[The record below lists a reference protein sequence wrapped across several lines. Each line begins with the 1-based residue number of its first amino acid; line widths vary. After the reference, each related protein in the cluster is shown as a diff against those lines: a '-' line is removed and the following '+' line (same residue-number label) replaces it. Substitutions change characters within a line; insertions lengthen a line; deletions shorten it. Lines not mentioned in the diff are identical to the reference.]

1 MEGNLEAKGL
11 MVEGVMQDV
20 RISLLHRWTRSLDRL
35 PLMAAGK
42 RGELSHSDTH
52 LKRASSTSRAET
64 QTALHSHSPSMKC
77 IYILKLAAFG
87 LWQRPT
93 LFPTTRQADDKK
105 AIWKFDPSS
114 LFIKDAVSSSAWI
127 KFLK

>member
-64 QTALHSHSPSMKC
+64 QTALHSQSPSMKC
-77 IYILKLAAFG
+77 IHIQAGSVRALAA
-87 LWQRPT
+87 PNA
-93 LFPTTRQADDKK
+93 FPDDETGG
-105 AIWKFDPSS
+105 
-114 LFIKDAVSSSAWI
+114 
-127 KFLK
+127 